1 MGKIDLERSVG
12 FLMSDVARLLRNAFD
27 RRARAMGLT
36 RTQWWVVAHL
46 YRNDGQTQFLG
57 QFDLGLTE
65 ELDME
70 KAPLGRLLDRLEASG
85 WVERRPDP
93 HDRRAKRVFKTDKI
107 EPYITAMRQSA
118 VEMYEVALAGLPSNK
133 RDELIDT
140 LLLMKTNLL
149 TNGDSQ

>member
-46 YRNDGQTQFLG
+46 YRNDGQTQTELA
-57 QFDLGLTE
+57 E